1 MQQFALLKALNAAG
15 IAVCRANRS
24 LRRLG
29 MRALMTLIAIA
40 LMCMGLLAQQRS
52 APNPTKTTV
61 AALLENPD
69 KFHRKMVQV
78 EGKVDDLKKKTSRVG
93 NPYTTFKL
101 DSGGK
106 QITVFSYGHLDLQ
119 DDDAVVVIGKF
130 YKERRVGRS
139 TFKNE
144 IDASPKGGGSVRKRK
159 E

>member
-1 MQQFALLKALNAAG
+1 
-15 IAVCRANRS
+15 
-24 LRRLG
+24 
-29 MRALMTLIAIA
+29 MRALVSLVAIA
-40 LMCMGLLAQQRS
+40 LLCMGLLAQQK
-52 APNPTKTTV
+52 PTPTPIKTTV

-78 EGKVDDLKKKTSRVG
+78 EGEVDDLKKKVSRVG

-106 QITVFSYGHLDLQ
+106 QVTVFSYGHLSVEK
-119 DDDAVVVIGKF
+119 DDKVIVIGRF

-144 IDASPKGGGSVRKRK
+144 IDASAKEGGSVRKK
-159 E
+159 SE

>member
-1 MQQFALLKALNAAG
+1 
-15 IAVCRANRS
+15 
-24 LRRLG
+24 
-29 MRALMTLIAIA
+29 MRALTTLMTIA
-40 LMCMGLLAQQRS
+40 LLCVGILAQQKP
-52 APNPTKTTV
+52 APTPIKTTV
-61 AALLENPD
+61 AALIENPD

-78 EGKVDDLKKKTSRVG
+78 EGKVDDLKKKTSRIG

-106 QITVFSYGHLDLQ
+106 QVVVFSYGHLNIQ
-119 DDDAVVVIGKF
+119 EDDAVIVVGKF

-144 IDASPKGGGSVRKRK
+144 IDASQKEGGSVRKK

>member
-1 MQQFALLKALNAAG
+1 
-15 IAVCRANRS
+15 
-24 LRRLG
+24 
-29 MRALMTLIAIA
+29 MRALTTLMTIA
-40 LMCMGLLAQQRS
+40 LLCVGILAQQKP
-52 APNPTKTTV
+52 APTPIKTTV
-61 AALLENPD
+61 AALIQNPD

-78 EGKVDDLKKKTSRVG
+78 EGKVDDLKKKTSRIG

-106 QITVFSYGHLDLQ
+106 QVVVFSYGHLNIQ
-119 DDDAVVVIGKF
+119 EDDTVIVVGRF

-144 IDASPKGGGSVRKRK
+144 IDASQKEGGSVRKK

>member
-1 MQQFALLKALNAAG
+1 
-15 IAVCRANRS
+15 
-24 LRRLG
+24 
-29 MRALMTLIAIA
+29 MRAWMTLTAIA
-40 LMCMGLLAQQRS
+40 LLCIGLLAQQKP

-61 AALLENPD
+61 AALIENPD

-78 EGKVDDLKKKTSRVG
+78 EGAVDDLKKKTSRAG

-106 QITVFSYGHLDLQ
+106 QIVVFSYGHLPIEE
-119 DDDAVVVIGKF
+119 DDQVVVVGKF

-144 IDASPKGGGSVRKRK
+144 IDASQKEGGSVRKK
-159 E
+159 Q